1 MTERENYLRVVRDHE
16 VPEWLPRIQHCTMG
30 CGPSYLNARRTPDGG
45 GYDIFGV
52 RYIATKDTG
61 GMALP
66 VPNEFILED
75 ITEWRDVIKLPNPH
89 DYDWEAM
96 AKEYYSKVDR
106 NERAISLFTT
116 GGIFLNLMN
125 FMGFTEGLCAMFEE
139 PDEVMELFEY
149 TTNFVV
155 ENTKLGLQYYKPD
168 QITIADDIATAND
181 PFVSPQMYRD
191 MVKPF
196 HKRIADLA
204 LDAGIPVNMHC
215 CGHCESLIEDWRDI
229 GVSIWEPAQV
239 SNDLLAI
246 KKKYGRELTL
256 VGCWDSQGPVA
267 WPEATEEEVKS
278 AVRECIDTYAPDGGF
293 VFWAS
298 AYGAEDDIPMQNKI
312 RWLEEEY
319 NDYGRKYYATH

>member
-1 MTERENYLRVVRDHE
+1 
-16 VPEWLPRIQHCTMG
+16 
-30 CGPSYLNARRTPDGG
+30 
-45 GYDIFGV
+45 
-52 RYIATKDTG
+52 
-61 GMALP
+61 
-66 VPNEFILED
+66 
-75 ITEWRDVIKLPNPH
+75 
-89 DYDWEAM
+89 
-96 AKEYYSKVDR
+96 
-106 NERAISLFTT
+106 
-116 GGIFLNLMN
+116 
-125 FMGFTEGLCAMFEE
+125 
-139 PDEVMELFEY
+139 
-149 TTNFVV
+149 
-155 ENTKLGLQYYKPD
+155 
-168 QITIADDIATAND
+168 
-181 PFVSPQMYRD
+181 
-191 MVKPF
+191 
-196 HKRIADLA
+196 
-204 LDAGIPVNMHC
+204 MHC